1 MKKGKTMSL
10 WRNGLKQVTFN
21 EAHGG
26 IQIKYYFKNGY
37 GASIVMHKYSYGG
50 EYGFFELALMNHN
63 DDLIYKEDFG
73 DVLGYLNFGEV
84 ETMLSMISFFKPLD
98 S

>member
-1 MKKGKTMSL
+1 MKGNPLSL
-10 WRNGLKQVTFN
+10 WRNGLKEFKSQQIFN
-21 EAHGG
+21 G

-37 GASIVMHKYSYGG
+37 AASIVMHQHSYGG
-50 EYGFFELALMNHN
+50 DEGLFELALMNHN
-63 DDLIYKEDFG
+63 DDLIYKDDFE

-84 ETMLSMISFFKPLD
+84 ETMLSVISFFKPLD

>member
-1 MKKGKTMSL
+1 MSL
-10 WRNGLKQVTFN
+10 WRNRLKESTFK

-37 GASIVMHKYSYGG
+37 GASIVMHQYSYGG
-50 EYGFFELALMNHN
+50 DEALFELALINHN
-63 DDLIYKEDFG
+63 DNLIYKEDFG
-73 DVLGYLNFGEV
+73 EVLGYLDFGQV
-84 ETMLSMISFFKPLD
+84 ETMLTMISFFKPLD

>member
-1 MKKGKTMSL
+1 MKGKTMSL
-10 WRNGLKQVTFN
+10 WRNGLKEVTTN
-21 EAHGG
+21 SAHGG

-37 GASIVMHKYSYGG
+37 AASIVMHNWSYGG
-50 EYGFFELALMNHN
+50 DEGLFELALMNHN

-73 DVLGYLNFGEV
+73 DVLGYLDFGQV
-84 ETMLSMISFFKPLD
+84 NTMLTMISFFKPLD

>member
-1 MKKGKTMSL
+1 MKGNPLSL
-10 WRNGLKQVTFN
+10 WRNGLKEFKSQQIFD
-21 EAHGG
+21 G

-37 GASIVMHKYSYGG
+37 AASVVMHQYSYGG
-50 EYGFFELALMNHN
+50 DEGLFELALMNHN
-63 DDLIYKEDFG
+63 DDLIYKEDFE